1 MQVGFEKLSECSKG
15 NFARDVVIEIDVVC
29 ARDNHQRFLFT
40 ADRLK
45 GIFGKIA
52 LMGLFAGHNKRR
64 NSHFAGV
71 TQQRHIHKR
80 QRHRRIPSPG

>member
-1 MQVGFEKLSECSKG
+1 MRGCYVIQTLFISDKTKPPAGGFGDVSGTGELLQVGFEKLSECSKG

-52 LMGLFAGHNKRR
+52 
-64 NSHFAGV
+64 
-71 TQQRHIHKR
+71 
-80 QRHRRIPSPG
+80 